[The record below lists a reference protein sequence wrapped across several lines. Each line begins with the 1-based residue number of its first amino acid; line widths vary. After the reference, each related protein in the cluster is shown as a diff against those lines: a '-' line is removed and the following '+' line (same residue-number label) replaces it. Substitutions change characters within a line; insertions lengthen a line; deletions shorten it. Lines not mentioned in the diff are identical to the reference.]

1 MYMVVRLELV
11 LWTKSHLLTGIS
23 CAHSACI
30 PTRIWSSFCL
40 QMSMPLS
47 VLDHQL
53 VGTIVNSLHSAS
65 LTRQSVSLVDL
76 SQCQNLKIDEL
87 MDTGLCQTLLAVPE
101 SKSWLPKI
109 QPSRIIFLPNQ
120 PPLRNH
126 VVFYYNIQSSAVITR
141 SNIVRYYINNYR
153 NWSRM
158 SIRCRIHKRHHITRP
173 NGRAMGCLLW
183 IFMRKL
189 TAL

>member
-11 LWTKSHLLTGIS
+11 LWTKSQLLTGIS

-76 SQCQNLKIDEL
+76 SQCQNLKIDKL
-87 MDTGLCQTLLAVPE
+87 MDTGICQTLLSVPE
-101 SKSWLPKI
+101 SESWLPKI
-109 QPSRIIFLPNQ
+109 QPSKIIFLPTWWRHQMETFSVLLAICAGNSPVPGEFPTQ
-120 PPLRNH
+120 RP
-126 VVFYYNIQSSAVITR
+126 VTR
-141 SNIVRYYINNYR
+141 SFDVFFDL
-153 NWSRM
+153 
-158 SIRCRIHKRHHITRP
+158 
-173 NGRAMGCLLW
+173 CLNKQLSKQW
-183 IFMRKL
+183 
-189 TAL
+189 